1 MNNKVI
7 PNTNQ
12 DLYVYVAYST
22 SKRCNDVKTKYIP
35 SITHWLVQ
43 RKYKQ
48 IIFHLF
54 IDIFIMVSTRSKYH
68 VLKIFIC
75 LKHSIFRIIVLLS
88 LTHCNVGL
96 VHYYYYSFLH
106 NLLHECN
113 LKSITALSIY
123 GLPVKNRKGLIL
135 IPFFFPINTTHV
147 IFLLQGHYL

>member
-12 DLYVYVAYST
+12 DLYVYVEYST
-22 SKRCNDVKTKYIP
+22 SKRCNDVKTKYFP

-54 IDIFIMVSTRSKYH
+54 IDIFIIVSTRSKDKGIQSYH
-68 VLKIFIC
+68 VLKICIF
-75 LKHSIFRIIVLLS
+75 LKHSIIRIIILLS

-96 VHYYYYSFLH
+96 VHYYYYSFFTQSTARMQSKINYSVI
-106 NLLHECN
+106 NLW
-113 LKSITALSIY
+113 
-123 GLPVKNRKGLIL
+123 
-135 IPFFFPINTTHV
+135 TTCKK
-147 IFLLQGHYL
+147 